1 MTIKL
6 RIMKRLIFII
16 TLLFSDN
23 ISWAAEANTGGSTSN
38 FYMETIVIMF
48 FVALLLLIVALVL
61 LKTVRIMA
69 AEIKSPSQILAKQL
83 VKMQEYHEWK
93 AAEKFASSSKTSI
106 WVKLMGLRPLSE
118 EKDMMLDHDFDGITE
133 LDNPTPA
140 WFNVLFYGSILFGV
154 VYLLNY
160 HVLKWSPLQDE
171 EYAIEMKAA
180 EVEKAAYL
188 AKAGNLIDENSVKVD
203 NSPAVIAAGKAVYM
217 QNCVACHVA
226 DGGGSVGPNLT
237 DEYWIH
243 GGTINSIFK
252 TIKYGV
258 PEKGMIAWEKT
269 LTAKQTADLSNFILT
284 LKGTKPAN
292 PKEPQGTKL

>member
-1 MTIKL
+1 MMIKL
-6 RIMKRLIFII
+6 KIMRRLILLF
-16 TLLFSDN
+16 TLLFASN
-23 ISWAAEANTGGSTSN
+23 STWAAAANNGRGTNN
-38 FYMETIVIMF
+38 FHTEVIVVLF
-48 FVALLLLIVALVL
+48 LVAVLLLIVALVL
-61 LKTVRIMA
+61 LKTVSVMA
-69 AEIKSPSQILAKQL
+69 REIKSPTQIPVNEPAKML
-83 VKMQEYHEWK
+83 EYHEWEATQEYIK
-93 AAEKFASSSKTSI
+93 SSKPSI
-106 WVKLMGLRPLSE
+106 WTKLMGLRPLSE

-140 WFNVLFYGSILFGV
+140 WFNVLFYGSILFGA

-160 HVLKWSPLQDE
+160 HVFKWSPLQDE

-203 NSPAVIAAGKAVYM
+203 NSPSILAAGKAVYM

-237 DEYWIH
+237 DEFWIH
-243 GGTINSIFK
+243 GGTVNNIFK
-252 TIKYGV
+252 TLKYGV
-258 PEKGMIAWEKT
+258 PEKGMIAWEKI
-269 LTAKQTADLSNFILT
+269 LTAKQTSDLSNYVLS

-292 PKEPQGTKL
+292 PKEPQGIKL

>member
-6 RIMKRLIFII
+6 RIMRRLLLIF
-16 TLLFSDN
+16 TLLFASH
-23 ISWAAEANTGGSTSN
+23 STWAATANAGISTNN
-38 FYMETIVIMF
+38 FYTEAIVILF
-48 FVALLLLIVALVL
+48 LVAVLLLIVALVL
-61 LKTVRIMA
+61 LKTVSVMA
-69 AEIKSPSQILAKQL
+69 GEIKSPTQIILAEPA
-83 VKMQEYHEWK
+83 KMLEYHEWETAQK
-93 AAEKFASSSKTSI
+93 SEKSSKPSI

-118 EKDMMLDHDFDGITE
+118 EKDIMLDHDFDGITE

-140 WFNVLFYGSILFGV
+140 WFNVLFYGSILIGT

-160 HVLKWSPLQDE
+160 HVFKWSPLQDE

-203 NSPAVIAAGKAVYM
+203 NSPSILAAGKAVYM

-237 DEYWIH
+237 DEFWIH
-243 GGTINSIFK
+243 GGTVNNIFK
-252 TIKYGV
+252 TLKYGV
-258 PEKGMIAWEKT
+258 PEKGMIAWEKI
-269 LTAKQTADLSNFILT
+269 LTAKQTSDLSNYVLS

-292 PKEPQGTKL
+292 PKEPQGIKL

>member
-1 MTIKL
+1 
-6 RIMKRLIFII
+6 MKRLIYIFI
-16 TLLFSDN
+16 LLLAGQK
-23 ISWAAEANTGGSTSN
+23 SWAAEASTTSSN
-38 FYMETIVIMF
+38 SGNYYTEAIVILF
-48 FVALLLLIVALVL
+48 LVALLLLIVALVL

-69 AEIKSPSQILAKQL
+69 AEIKSPSPLPASKST
-83 VKMQEYHEWK
+83 KMLEYHEWE
-93 AAEKFASSSKTSI
+93 AEVKTAQSSQPSI
-106 WVKLMGLRPLSE
+106 WTKLMGLRPLSE

-140 WFNVLFYGSILFGV
+140 WFNVLFYGSIIFGAA
-154 VYLLNY
+154 YLLNY
-160 HVLKWSPLQDE
+160 HVFKWSPLQDE
-171 EYAIEMKAA
+171 EYVIEMKAA
-180 EVEKAAYL
+180 EEQKASFL
-188 AKAGNLIDENSVKVD
+188 AKAGNLIDENSVKV
-203 NSPAVIAAGKAVYM
+203 NSDPAIIAAGKAVYM

-243 GGTINSIFK
+243 GGSINEIFK

-269 LTAKQTADLSNFILT
+269 LTAKQTSDLSNFILS

-292 PKEPQGTKL
+292 PKEPQGEKL

>member
-1 MTIKL
+1 
-6 RIMKRLIFII
+6 MKRLIFIF
-16 TLLFSDN
+16 TLLFANYS
-23 ISWAAEANTGGSTSN
+23 SWAAETNTVANTGN
-38 FYMETIVIMF
+38 FYTEAIVILF
-48 FVALLLLIVALVL
+48 LVALLLLIVALVL
-61 LKTVRIMA
+61 LKTVRVMA
-69 AEIKSPSQILAKQL
+69 SEIKSPTQIPVAETP
-83 VKMQEYHEWK
+83 KMLEYHEWEASEK
-93 AAEKFASSSKTSI
+93 AAESSKTSI
-106 WVKLMGLRPLSE
+106 WTKLMGLKPLSE

-140 WFNVLFYGSILFGV
+140 WFNVLFYGSILFGA

-160 HVLKWSPLQDE
+160 HVFKWSPLQDE

-180 EVEKAAYL
+180 EAEKVAFL

-203 NSPAVIAAGKAVYM
+203 TDPAVIAAGKAVYM

-237 DEYWIH
+237 DDFWIH

-269 LTAKQTADLSNFILT
+269 LTAKQTSDLSNFIMS

-292 PKEPQGTKL
+292 PKEPQGTQL

>member
-1 MTIKL
+1 
-6 RIMKRLIFII
+6 MKRLIYII
-16 TLLFSDN
+16 ILLFAGHS
-23 ISWAAEANTGGSTSN
+23 SWAAEATNTSSN
-38 FYMETIVIMF
+38 SGNYYTETIVILF
-48 FVALLLLIVALVL
+48 LVVLLLLIVALVL

-69 AEIKSPSQILAKQL
+69 AEIKSPSPLPASKST
-83 VKMQEYHEWK
+83 KMLEYHEWE
-93 AAEKFASSSKTSI
+93 AEVKTAKGSQPSI
-106 WVKLMGLRPLSE
+106 WTKLMGLRPISE
-118 EKDMMLDHDFDGITE
+118 EKDMMLEHDFDGITE

-140 WFNVLFYGSILFGV
+140 WFNVLFYGSILFGAA
-154 VYLLNY
+154 YLLNY
-160 HVLKWSPLQDE
+160 HVFKWSPLQDE
-171 EYAIEMKAA
+171 EYVIEMKAA
-180 EVEKAAYL
+180 EEQKASFL
-188 AKAGNLIDENSVKVD
+188 AKAGNLIDENSVKV
-203 NSPAVIAAGKAVYM
+203 NSDPAIIAAGKAVYM

-269 LTAKQTADLSNFILT
+269 LTAKQTSDLSNFILS

-292 PKEPQGTKL
+292 PKEPQGEKL

>member
-6 RIMKRLIFII
+6 KIMRRLLLLF
-16 TLLFSDN
+16 TLLFASN
-23 ISWAAEANTGGSTSN
+23 SSWAAAANNGRGTNN
-38 FYMETIVIMF
+38 FYTEVILVLF
-48 FVALLLLIVALVL
+48 LVVVLLLIVALVL
-61 LKTVRIMA
+61 LKTVSVMA
-69 AEIKSPSQILAKQL
+69 GEIKSPTQIPIAEPAKML
-83 VKMQEYHEWK
+83 EYHEW
-93 AAEKFASSSKTSI
+93 EASQESVKSSKPSI
-106 WVKLMGLRPLSE
+106 WAKLMGLRPLSE
-118 EKDMMLDHDFDGITE
+118 EKDMMLEHDFDGITE

-140 WFNVLFYGSILFGV
+140 WFNVLFYGSILFGA

-160 HVLKWSPLQDE
+160 HVFKWSPLQDE
-171 EYAIEMKAA
+171 EYVIEMKVA

-203 NSPAVIAAGKAVYM
+203 NSPEIIAAGKAVYV
-217 QNCVACHVA
+217 QNCVACHLA

-237 DEYWIH
+237 DEFWIH
-243 GGTINSIFK
+243 GGTISSIFK

-269 LTAKQTADLSNFILT
+269 LTAKQTADLSNFILS

-292 PKEPQGTKL
+292 PKEPQGVQL